1 MERKINSTMDL
12 VNAIY
17 QMKDKRNM
25 TFEEIEKRVQISP
38 GLISR
43 WKKEKTGPRLEVII
57 EILETLDM
65 DLYVRESDFTHTET
79 ERSRDEPLLDNSP
92 ISKLQMELMLAI
104 NSYFQKDDEEA
115 RKEFT
120 EIIRIL
126 TQEHLEYNDLLGVF
140 LLILVQIK
148 KPT

>member
-1 MERKINSTMDL
+1 MERKIKSTMDL

-43 WKKEKTGPRLEVII
+43 WKREKTGPNLEVII

-65 DLYVRESDFTHTET
+65 DLYVRESDFTHMET
-79 ERSRDEPLLDNSP
+79 ERSRDEPLDNIP

-115 RKEFT
+115 RREFA

-140 LLILVQIK
+140 LLILVRIK

>member
-1 MERKINSTMDL
+1 MDL
-12 VNAIY
+12 VKAIY
-17 QMKDKRNM
+17 EMKDKRNL

-43 WKKEKTGPRLEVII
+43 WKKAKTGPNLEVII

-65 DLYVRESDFTHTET
+65 ELYVKECDFTNMEKKSH
-79 ERSRDEPLLDNSP
+79 DEPLLDNP

-104 NSYFQKDDEEA
+104 NSYFREDEEKA
-115 RKEFT
+115 KKEFAK
-120 EIIRIL
+120 ILRIL
-126 TQEHLEYNDLLGVF
+126 TQEHLEYNELLGVF
-140 LLILVQIK
+140 LLMLVRIK

>member
-1 MERKINSTMDL
+1 MERKIKSTMDL

-43 WKKEKTGPRLEVII
+43 WKREKTGPNLEVII

-65 DLYVRESDFTHTET
+65 DLYVRESDFTHMET
-79 ERSRDEPLLDNSP
+79 ERSRDEPLDNSP

-104 NSYFQKDDEEA
+104 SLFFLSFFFFSFSSSSFFLSLN
-115 RKEFT
+115 EFWHCST
-120 EIIRIL
+120 SC
-126 TQEHLEYNDLLGVF
+126 LGGIYSVPF
-140 LLILVQIK
+140 FNI
-148 KPT
+148 P